1 MSKKYRV
8 YRDGGSQSNANPT
21 AMWFAQMGGTQEEI
35 PMMQEQQQGEDPMA
49 ALFQQVAQALEQG
62 ADPAE
67 LVASLMQNQI
77 PTETVM
83 QIFMEI
89 GMPQENVQQL
99 VASVMQEMQQPEVA
113 QQGTAPSDEEAM
125 AMMQQEQAAQ
135 QAMPMGKY
143 GYVKKRLKQAKEGM
157 EQMSASDTNL
167 AAYDNVTKN
176 NLMEFNK
183 DNELKM
189 KFEQEYDN
197 LNNYIDNPM
206 MGAIPEA
213 RYGRGM
219 ERREARRERR
229 EDRRNARR
237 ARRDS
242 RDINEAMQDA
252 YGKIAFPSGV
262 SPMMMPGSPVVGG
275 SGVMDLEVR
284 RGGLFNRIKDMRLH
298 IEGMGMPANFSQ
310 GMFMNGMYNP
320 YAFQNQ
326 GKITQKITYPGE
338 ITDNVNTPTEQVIKD
353 VNNNNVPNNNDVNN
367 GGTTSPT
374 IDEIDLD
381 MERMKRE
388 NEARLIDGVP
398 EAGVYPGIT
407 PGAIPETGR
416 DYFPTPGSQG
426 SELDEVEQVNPN
438 VTDVEGNDNLPYW
451 VLAGTAA
458 GVMGVN
464 KLLKNYFRN
473 KGLRDF
479 RMVTPEMLRTVPKN
493 LQGAAQQLLNAA
505 DPQKLLGSGT
515 GQKLLTG
522 TGQKLIGTTPSF
534 GGTSIEG
541 LSQTNKNAFRKIA
554 KSGTAA
560 EMRALAKQL
569 GVTKMPG
576 YSPKMGKKQIG
587 NFIKSVFKF
596 AMEDGGTV
604 NMMDQNYG
612 DPNLYKFTGGGDY
625 DYFADGGYPQGMD
638 VDDPYMPYMQG
649 GGMSVTYMVETLMS
663 NPPQFKVTDNKG
675 MSHGIFSTREEA
687 NAKIIQ
693 LGGNPKRDI
702 DPGFRKVNPSSI
714 PIPVQKDMKG
724 RTLYNTGGLIEGDE
738 VYMDEADIAQFMAA
752 GGSIEY
758 M

>member
-8 YRDGGSQSNANPT
+8 YKDGGFQSNSNPT
-21 AMWFAQMGGTQEEI
+21 AMWFAQMGGTQEEMA
-35 PMMQEQQQGEDPMA
+35 MMQQQAQGQDPMVELA
-49 ALFQQVAQALEQG
+49 QQVAQALEQG
-62 ADPAE
+62 ADPGE
-67 LVASLMQNQI
+67 LAAQLMQNQI
-77 PTETVM
+77 PTETIM
-83 QIFMEI
+83 QIFVQV
-89 GMPQENVQQL
+89 GMPEENVQQL

-113 QQGTAPSDEEAM
+113 QQGAAPSDEEAM

-143 GYVKKRLKQAKEGM
+143 GYVNKRLKQAKEGM
-157 EQMSASDTNL
+157 EQMAASDTNL

-176 NLMEFNK
+176 NLLEFNK

-197 LNNYIDNPM
+197 LNNYVDNPM
-206 MGAIPEA
+206 IGAIPEA

-219 ERREARRERR
+219 ERREARRDRR
-229 EDRRNARR
+229 EDRREDRR

-242 RDINEAMQDA
+242 KDINGAMQDA
-252 YGKIAFPSGV
+252 YGKIAFPSGI

-284 RGGLFNRIKDMRLH
+284 RGGLFNRIKDMKLH
-298 IEGMGMPANFSQ
+298 IEGMGMPTNFSQ

-326 GKITQKITYPGE
+326 GNITQKITYPGE

-451 VLAGTAA
+451 VLAGAAAA
-458 GVMGVN
+458 GAGTVYGAN
-464 KLLKNYFRN
+464 KLLK
-473 KGLRDF
+473 LA
-479 RMVTPEMLRTVPKN
+479 
-493 LQGAAQQLLNAA
+493 GA
-505 DPQKLLGSGT
+505 
-515 GQKLLTG
+515 G

-541 LSQTNKNAFRKIA
+541 LSQTNKNAFKKIA
-554 KSGTAA
+554 NSGTAA

-625 DYFADGGYPQGMD
+625 DYFEDGGYPQGMD
-638 VDDPYMPYMQG
+638 VDDPYMPYMQD

-663 NPPQFKVTDNKG
+663 NPPQFKVRDNKG

-693 LGGNPKRDI
+693 LGGNPKRDRSWFYTLK
-702 DPGFRKVNPSSI
+702 DPNPSTG
-714 PIPVQKDMKG
+714 VEQF
-724 RTLYNTGGLIEGDE
+724 NTGGLMEGDE
-738 VYMDEADIAQFMAA
+738 VYMDEADIAQFMQA

>member
-8 YRDGGSQSNANPT
+8 YKDGGFQSNSNPT
-21 AMWFAQMGGTQEEI
+21 AMWFAQMGGTQEEMA
-35 PMMQEQQQGEDPMA
+35 MMQQQAQGQDPMVELA
-49 ALFQQVAQALEQG
+49 QQVAQALEQG
-62 ADPAE
+62 ADPGE
-67 LVASLMQNQI
+67 LAAQLMQNQI
-77 PTETVM
+77 PTETIM
-83 QIFMEI
+83 QIFVQV
-89 GMPQENVQQL
+89 GMPEENVQQL

-113 QQGTAPSDEEAM
+113 QQGAAPSDEEAM

-143 GYVKKRLKQAKEGM
+143 GYVNKRLKQAKEGM
-157 EQMSASDTNL
+157 EQMAASDTNL

-176 NLMEFNK
+176 NLLEFNK

-197 LNNYIDNPM
+197 LNNYVDNPM
-206 MGAIPEA
+206 IGAIPEA

-219 ERREARRERR
+219 ERREARRDRR
-229 EDRRNARR
+229 EDRREDRR

-242 RDINEAMQDA
+242 KDINGAMQDA
-252 YGKIAFPSGV
+252 YGKIAFPSGI

-284 RGGLFNRIKDMRLH
+284 RGGLFNRIKDMKLH
-298 IEGMGMPANFSQ
+298 IEGMGMPTNFSQ

-326 GKITQKITYPGE
+326 GNITQKITYPGE

-388 NEARLIDGVP
+388 NEARLIDGVS

-407 PGAIPETGR
+407 PGAIPETGEMMR

-438 VTDVEGNDNLPYW
+438 VTDVEGDDDLPYW

-493 LQGAAQQLLNAA
+493 LQGAAQQMLAAA
-505 DPQKLLGSGT
+505 DPQKLAGA
-515 GQKLLTG
+515 G

-554 KSGTAA
+554 NSGTAA

-625 DYFADGGYPQGMD
+625 DYFEDGGYPQGMD
-638 VDDPYMPYMQG
+638 VDDPYMPYMQD

-663 NPPQFKVTDNKG
+663 NPPQFKVRDNKG
-675 MSHGIFSTREEA
+675 MSHGIFSTMEEA
-687 NAKIIQ
+687 NGKIVQ

-702 DPGFRKVNPSSI
+702 DPGFIRKDPNPGFIRKDPNPSTGVI
-714 PIPVQKDMKG
+714 QF
-724 RTLYNTGGLIEGDE
+724 NTGGLIEGDE
-738 VYMDEADIAQFMAA
+738 VYMDEAEIAQFMQA